1 MITALNRQQTRP
13 IKKSSSLKP
22 RSRRSK
28 SHGQA
33 SLSNYGI
40 ILFIGQKEAAEQS
53 MHLSQY
59 KVHSVSGLFNSLY

>member
-1 MITALNRQQTRP
+1 MITAFNRQQTRP

-33 SLSNYGI
+33 SLSNYPSDQGHKI
-40 ILFIGQKEAAEQS
+40 VAQI
-53 MHLSQY
+53 
-59 KVHSVSGLFNSLY
+59 

>member
-33 SLSNYGI
+33 SLSNYRI
-40 ILFIGQKEAAEQS
+40 KLP
-53 MHLSQY
+53 
-59 KVHSVSGLFNSLY
+59 NT

>member
-33 SLSNYGI
+33 SLSNYICPCNRFEINGS
-40 ILFIGQKEAAEQS
+40 A
-53 MHLSQY
+53 
-59 KVHSVSGLFNSLY
+59 VSS

>member
-1 MITALNRQQTRP
+1 MITAFNRQQTRP

-33 SLSNYGI
+33 SLSNYPAVNA
-40 ILFIGQKEAAEQS
+40 LLAEYTRQF
-53 MHLSQY
+53 Y
-59 KVHSVSGLFNSLY
+59 TPGLHIVRC

>member
-1 MITALNRQQTRP
+1 MITAFNRQQTRP

-33 SLSNYGI
+33 SLSNY
-40 ILFIGQKEAAEQS
+40 LSGQMSSLQGVQS
-53 MHLSQY
+53 IR
-59 KVHSVSGLFNSLY
+59 KKKNA

>member
-1 MITALNRQQTRP
+1 MITAFNRQQTRP

-33 SLSNYGI
+33 SLSNYI
-40 ILFIGQKEAAEQS
+40 KPNHCTLASIPEIKLQ
-53 MHLSQY
+53 
-59 KVHSVSGLFNSLY
+59 

>member
-1 MITALNRQQTRP
+1 MITAFNRQQTRP

-33 SLSNYGI
+33 SLSNYIQGVQRR
-40 ILFIGQKEAAEQS
+40 LEQEVSSVIGA
-53 MHLSQY
+53 
-59 KVHSVSGLFNSLY
+59 